1 VFPEVP
7 KGFQLYYLDEEED
20 QISVNS
26 QTELDEA
33 KRLSKL
39 IIRLIVHLRES
50 NPQSQPQTQP
60 QTQPQPQTL
69 PQNTSR
75 EEAKPSQNPQA
86 QNSFVQTLVFIQP
99 YLTNPRLLKTVLPF
113 LLSEMNKNNYIPQEE
128 IEKLNQMGDKLL
140 EYPAIQDF
148 LSSKLPKILQ
158 QVTGPTTTSDP
169 SPSPTTTTSDPS
181 PSPTTPTATEQIQ
194 DLVMPFVSMAQSFA
208 QNISQNINSQ
218 LTPNKQEGSQFTPS
232 STPSNPEP
240 KKSVKENWSHEPY
253 YNFLAPTFPSNC
265 NNPSPAPS
273 KYDNELKQLK
283 ELGFEDTQLL
293 KDLLTDNYGDI
304 NRVIDILSDFK

>member
-50 NPQSQPQTQP
+50 NPQSQPQPQPQP
-60 QTQPQPQTL
+60 QTQPQNTL
-69 PQNTSR
+69 R
-75 EEAKPSQNPQA
+75 EEAKPSQNPLA

-140 EYPAIQDF
+140 EYPAVQDF

-169 SPSPTTTTSDPS
+169 SPSPTTTSDPS
-181 PSPTTPTATEQIQ
+181 PSPTTPTASEQIQ

-208 QNISQNINSQ
+208 QNISQNINQ
-218 LTPNKQEGSQFTPS
+218 LTPNKQEGSQFPPS

-240 KKSVKENWSHEPY
+240 NGGRFQFSFTDSNIITPP
-253 YNFLAPTFPSNC
+253 LPSTCHNLT
-265 NNPSPAPS
+265 PPQT
-273 KYDNELKQLK
+273 KYETELKQLK

-304 NRVIDILSDFK
+304 NRVIDILSDFN